1 VLLDIHSGIAFA
13 VLISIISSE
22 VVEVHQ
28 ATEHGA
34 QQVAHADAP
43 FSLQLGEGRPAPPS
57 SQNPK
62 RGPSTKVSRLPEPQ

>member
-13 VLISIISSE
+13 VSISIISSE

-43 FSLQLGEGRPAPPS
+43 FSLQ
-57 SQNPK
+57 NPK